1 MAASEPADPTPWL
14 EGGDLLPRLRRRGRD
29 GLSRLGRAV
38 LSPRRAVGVTVRAV
52 GMSCVLDV
60 TDPANVQQAEQ
71 AAAIG
76 SGLRVFDDEPARSV
90 RPAGATPDALS
101 PGRG

>member
-1 MAASEPADPTPWL
+1 
-14 EGGDLLPRLRRRGRD
+14 
-29 GLSRLGRAV
+29 
-38 LSPRRAVGVTVRAV
+38 
-52 GMSCVLDV
+52 MSCVLDV